1 METVLKIEGMMCAHC
16 QARVENA
23 LKAVAGVT
31 AVTVDLEKGTAA
43 VTSTEPVEDAVLKK
57 AVEDAGY
64 TVKGIQ

>member
-43 VTSTEPVEDAVLKK
+43 VTGQADAAALSK
-57 AVEDAGY
+57 AVTDAGY
-64 TVKGIQ
+64 TVELVRFD